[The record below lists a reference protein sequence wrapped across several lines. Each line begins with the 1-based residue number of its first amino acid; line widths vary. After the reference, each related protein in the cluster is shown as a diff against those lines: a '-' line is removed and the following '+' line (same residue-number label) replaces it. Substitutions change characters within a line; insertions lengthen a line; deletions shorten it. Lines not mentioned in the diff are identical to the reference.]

1 MIPLKLQIKNFLSY
15 GPELQTIDFSPY
27 PLICLSG
34 KNGHGKSALL
44 DAITW
49 AIWGHARKI
58 SSTSKADQGLLH
70 LGQSSMMVSLDFEC
84 NQTTYR
90 IKREFSFI
98 NGKAHAALEFG
109 LVQPETDYCVP
120 LTDKTIRG
128 TQHVIEKTI
137 HLDYDSFIN
146 SAFLRQGQS
155 NEFSKKSPKE
165 RKQILAT
172 ILGLDRYD
180 SIRKLALEKSKHASA
195 EKTMLSALQ
204 EKYVNQLKHA
214 PQLEQQLAELA
225 RNIDQVSVQEHNLT
239 AQIKEINQRLE
250 ELYSAQK
257 KLDLLSIQATQKKD
271 AESELLQKFRQSC
284 SQWRDTEKTKRAY
297 PDLDNQEKEYRAKQI
312 KLAEYQESMKS
323 LIDLKQ
329 ESLAISSTLKNIEQK
344 IIHQRMITQRESEQI
359 AQRHASDIQI
369 CTERIVSLE
378 KERNNKTDEL
388 SKATLQIERVS
399 HELKQLSYDQAAVT
413 LFEKQFER
421 RKDFFQKYVAQGSML
436 TKELQQLEK
445 KQVLVH
451 NEEDPSCPLCEQNLS
466 AARKRFLKQKYASD
480 KSFLTHRIERL
491 ARVTKKLR
499 SLLIEQ
505 HDKKIDFQ
513 KKRDQFLS
521 LSQSVVRDQETINS
535 LSRAIALIDQALASE
550 QVNRARL
557 KQLYDDAINAFTAIK
572 PVHNED
578 LMADGEY
585 FILHTILAEKEAS
598 IAKLAP
604 RANDYEQLI
613 REIKELE
620 GVMTLQTTIK
630 EQYQL
635 QPIRMKEIHELSHR
649 IKQLRR
655 EQVSLA
661 LEMAQFADVKTTI
674 EGFKLQIVDLQSQLD
689 AFRAHKERL
698 FQEKGSLT
706 GLHTQYQSLQQEYQ
720 AHQKRLEQ
728 IEESIEDYYQL
739 AQAAGKDGI
748 QALLIEEAIPEI
760 EQEANTLLSKL
771 TDNQAHIV
779 IESLRDLKKGGT
791 KETLD
796 IKISDAAGIRPYE
809 LFSGG
814 EAFRIDFAL
823 RVAISKLLARRAGTA
838 LQTLIIDE
846 GFGSQDDDGLNH
858 IMDTIY
864 KIQDDFPK
872 IIIVSHLPSMKDQF
886 PVHFMIEKKPYGS
899 SVRVFEQA

>member
-1 MIPLKLQIKNFLSY
+1 
-15 GPELQTIDFSPY
+15 
-27 PLICLSG
+27 
-34 KNGHGKSALL
+34 
-44 DAITW
+44 
-49 AIWGHARKI
+49 
-58 SSTSKADQGLLH
+58 
-70 LGQSSMMVSLDFEC
+70 MMVSLDFEC

-90 IKREFSFI
+90 IKREFSFH
-98 NGKAHAALEFG
+98 NGKAHATLEFG
-109 LVQPETDYCVP
+109 IIQESTDHCIP

-128 TQHVIEKTI
+128 TQQTIEKTI

-155 NEFSKKSPKE
+155 NEFSKKSPKD

-180 SIRKLALEKSKHASA
+180 SIRKLALEKSKHATA
-195 EKTMLSALQ
+195 EKTMLLALQ
-204 EKYVNQLKHA
+204 EKYLNQLKQA
-214 PQLEQQLAELA
+214 PFLAQQITDLSGKIEQITTEEFTLVTHIKETNRKLEECFGRQKQLDIL
-225 RNIDQVSVQEHNLT
+225 SVQR
-239 AQIKEINQRLE
+239 Q
-250 ELYSAQK
+250 QK
-257 KLDLLSIQATQKKD
+257 KE
-271 AESELLQKFRQSC
+271 AESELLAKFRTVSA
-284 SQWRDTEKTKRAY
+284 QWRDTERKKRAY
-297 PDLDNQEKEYRAKQI
+297 PDIKEQEKNYREKQI
-312 KLAEYQESMKS
+312 RLAEYQESMKT

-329 ESLAISSTLKNIEQK
+329 QSLTISSALKQIEQK
-344 IIHQRMITQRESEQI
+344 LLQQQMLKQRNAEQI
-359 AQRHASDIQI
+359 AERITSDIKI
-369 CTERIVSLE
+369 CQERINSLE
-378 KERNNKTDEL
+378 KERSSKVIEFKAL
-388 SKATLQIERVS
+388 SAQIERLS
-399 HELKQLSYDQAAVT
+399 QERTHLSYDQAAVT
-413 LFEKQFER
+413 SFEKRFER
-421 RKDFFQKYVAQGSML
+421 RKDYFQKFVAQGSLL

-445 KQVLVH
+445 KQLLVH
-451 NEEDPSCPLCEQNLS
+451 DDQDPSCPLCEQNLS
-466 AARKRFLKQKYASD
+466 AARKRFLKQKYAD
-480 KSFLTHRIERL
+480 EQSFLKHRIERL

-499 SLLIEQ
+499 TLLIEQ
-505 HDKKIDFQ
+505 HDKKIDYQ
-513 KKRDQFLS
+513 KKRDLFLS
-521 LSQSVVRDQETINS
+521 LSQSITRDQE
-535 LSRAIALIDQALASE
+535 AITALTNASQKIDQTLAGERNNLATLYQSHEEAKKALE
-550 QVNRARL
+550 
-557 KQLYDDAINAFTAIK
+557 AIK
-572 PVHNED
+572 PLSSAD
-578 LMADGEY
+578 LMIDGEY
-585 FILHTILAEKEAS
+585 FILHTHLGELETS

-604 RANDYEQLI
+604 RAAEYEKLI
-613 REIKELE
+613 QEIRDLE
-620 GVMTLQTTIK
+620 GVIHLQAAIK

-635 QPIRMKEIHELSHR
+635 QPLRIKEISETSTR

-655 EQVSLA
+655 EQA
-661 LEMAQFADVKTTI
+661 LLESDISQYNRLQMTI
-674 EGFKLQIVDLQSQLD
+674 EALKLTLVDHQKQLD
-689 AFRAHKERL
+689 GLRNQKEQL
-698 FQEKGSLT
+698 LHEKGNLT
-706 GLHTQYQSLQQEYQ
+706 GLHSQYQTMEQEYQ
-720 AHQKRLEQ
+720 AHQKRLVQ

-771 TDNQAHIV
+771 TDNQAHII

-796 IKISDAAGIRPYE
+796 IKISDAAGTRPYE

-886 PVHFMIEKKPYGS
+886 PVHFLIEKKPYGS